1 MDLFQAMSV
10 YVRVVEAGSMTAA
23 AQQCEMST
31 TMVGNHLK
39 ALEQRLGVRLLNR
52 TTRRQRLTE
61 FGTAYYQ
68 RCLEVLG
75 LVADS
80 ERLAEQTHD
89 EPSGTLRI
97 TAPLTFGTERLA
109 PALSEF
115 SLHNPRVKLDVVLT
129 NRRPDLLDNGFDV
142 AFRLGALEPSNLIAR
157 PLIDYTL
164 TMCASREYLARRG
177 TPEKPE
183 DLQQHDCLAF
193 AYPAGDDWQSV
204 ARQWRLHGPEGEVEV
219 AVSGPMLINS
229 SAGLHQAAR
238 TGMGIV
244 MVPDALVE
252 QDLRDGKLV
261 ALMPSYQ
268 LPSRPMHLVYAQDR
282 HRLPKL
288 RRFVDFAVKM
298 WGKHSPPLTSSPSPA
313 PVFPDSDPGTAA

>member
-1 MDLFQAMSV
+1 MDLFQAMTV
-10 YVRVVEAGSMTAA
+10 YVKVVEAGSMTAA
-23 AQQCEMST
+23 ALQCEMST

-80 ERLAEQTHD
+80 ERLAEQALD

-142 AFRLGALEPSNLIAR
+142 AFRLGALEPSSLIAR
-157 PLIDYTL
+157 PLVDYTL
-164 TMCASREYLARRG
+164 TMCAAPQYLARRG
-177 TPEKPE
+177 VPEHPA
-183 DLQQHDCLAF
+183 DLQHHDCLSF

-204 ARQWRLHGPEGEVEV
+204 EKQWRLSGPEGDVAV

-229 SAGLHQAAR
+229 SAAMHQAAR

-244 MVPDALVE
+244 MMPDALVE
-252 QDLRDGKLV
+252 QDLKDGNLQ
-261 ALMPSYQ
+261 ALMPDYQ
-268 LPSRPMHLVYAQDR
+268 PLSRPMHLVYAQDR
-282 HRLPKL
+282 YRLPKL
-288 RRFVDFAVKM
+288 RRFVDFAM
-298 WGKHSPPLTSSPSPA
+298 QLWGRH
-313 PVFPDSDPGTAA
+313 

>member
-10 YVRVVEAGSMTAA
+10 YVKVVEAGSMTAA
-23 AQQCEMST
+23 ASECEMST

-61 FGTAYYQ
+61 FGSAYYQ

-80 ERLAEQTHD
+80 ERLAEQALD
-89 EPSGTLRI
+89 EPSGNLRI

-115 SLHNPRVKLDVVLT
+115 SLQNPRVKLDVVLT
-129 NRRPDLLDNGFDV
+129 NRRPDLLENGLDV

-164 TMCASREYLARRG
+164 TMCASPEYLARRG
-177 TPEKPE
+177 TPQTPE
-183 DLQQHDCLAF
+183 DLRHHDCLSF

-204 ARQWRLHGPEGEVEV
+204 QKEWRLAGPDGEVSV
-219 AVSGPMLINS
+219 GVSGPMLINS
-229 SAGLHQAAR
+229 SAGLHQAAL

-244 MVPDALVE
+244 MMPDALVE
-252 QDLRDGKLV
+252 QDLRDGKLL
-261 ALMPSYQ
+261 ALMPDFCP
-268 LPSRPMHLVYAQDR
+268 PSRPMHLVYAQDR
-282 HRLPKL
+282 YRLPKL
-288 RRFVDFAVKM
+288 RRFVDFAVQK
-298 WGKHSPPLTSSPSPA
+298 WGKH
-313 PVFPDSDPGTAA
+313 

>member
-1 MDLFQAMSV
+1 
-10 YVRVVEAGSMTAA
+10 MTAA
-23 AQQCEMST
+23 ALQCEMST

-39 ALEQRLGVRLLNR
+39 ALEQRRGVRLLNR
-52 TTRRQRLTE
+52 TTRRQRPTE
-61 FGTAYYQ
+61 FGAAYYQ

-80 ERLAEQTHD
+80 ERLAEQALD

-142 AFRLGALEPSNLIAR
+142 AFRLGALEPSSLIAR

-164 TMCASREYLARRG
+164 TMCAAPQYLARRG
-177 TPEKPE
+177 VPEHPA
-183 DLQQHDCLAF
+183 DLQHHDCLSF

-204 ARQWRLHGPEGEVEV
+204 EKQWRLSGPEGDVAV

-229 SAGLHQAAR
+229 SAAMHQAAR

-244 MVPDALVE
+244 MMPDALVE
-252 QDLRDGKLV
+252 QDLKDGNLQ
-261 ALMPSYQ
+261 ALMPDYQ
-268 LPSRPMHLVYAQDR
+268 PLSRPMHLVYAQDR
-282 HRLPKL
+282 YRLPKL
-288 RRFVDFAVKM
+288 RRFVDFAM
-298 WGKHSPPLTSSPSPA
+298 QLWGRH
-313 PVFPDSDPGTAA
+313 

>member
-1 MDLFQAMSV
+1 MDLFQAMTV
-10 YVRVVEAGSMTAA
+10 YVKVVEAGSMTAA
-23 AQQCEMST
+23 ALQCEMST

-61 FGTAYYQ
+61 FGAAYYQ

-80 ERLAEQTHD
+80 ERLAEQALD

-115 SLHNPRVKLDVVLT
+115 SLHNPRVKLDVTLT
-129 NRRPDLLDNGFDV
+129 NRRPDLLENGLDV
-142 AFRLGALEPSNLIAR
+142 AFRLGELEASNLIAR

-164 TMCASREYLARRG
+164 TMCASPAYLARRG
-177 TPEKPE
+177 TPQIPE
-183 DLQQHDCLAF
+183 DLQHHDCLSF
-193 AYPAGDDWQSV
+193 AYPAGDDWHSV
-204 ARQWRLHGPEGEVEV
+204 EKEWRLAGPDGDVLV
-219 AVSGPMLINS
+219 VVSGPMLINS

-244 MVPDALVE
+244 MLPDALVE
-252 QDLRDGKLV
+252 QDLKDGKLL
-261 ALMPSYQ
+261 ALMPDYCP
-268 LPSRPMHLVYAQDR
+268 PSRPMNLMYAQDR
-282 HRLPKL
+282 YRLPKL
-288 RRFVDFAVKM
+288 RRFVDFALQM
-298 WGKHSPPLTSSPSPA
+298 WGKH
-313 PVFPDSDPGTAA
+313 

>member
-1 MDLFQAMSV
+1 MDLFQAMTV

-31 TMVGNHLK
+31 TMVGNHLR

-61 FGTAYYQ
+61 FGSAYYQ

-80 ERLAEQTHD
+80 ERLAEQSQD
-89 EPSGTLRI
+89 APSGTLRI

-115 SLHNPRVKLDVVLT
+115 SLQCPQVKLDVVLT
-129 NRRPDLLDNGFDV
+129 NGRPDLLENGLDV
-142 AFRLGALEPSNLIAR
+142 AFRLGAIEPSNLIAR

-164 TMCASREYLARRG
+164 TMCASPEYLTRRS
-177 TPEKPE
+177 TPETPE
-183 DLQQHDCLAF
+183 DLQHHDCLSF
-193 AYPAGDDWQSV
+193 AYPVGDDWQSV
-204 ARQWRLHGPEGEVEV
+204 EKQWRLSGPEGEVMV

-244 MVPDALVE
+244 MLPDALVE
-252 QDLRDGKLV
+252 QDLLSGKLV
-261 ALMPSYQ
+261 ALMQQYR

-282 HRLPKL
+282 YRLPKL
-288 RRFVDFAVKM
+288 RHFVDFAM
-298 WGKHSPPLTSSPSPA
+298 RLWGKH
-313 PVFPDSDPGTAA
+313 

>member
-1 MDLFQAMSV
+1 MDLFQAMTV

-23 AQQCEMST
+23 ALQCEMST
-31 TMVGNHLK
+31 TMVGNHLR

-80 ERLAEQTHD
+80 ERLAEQTLD

-115 SLHNPRVKLDVVLT
+115 ALRCPQVKLDVVLT
-129 NRRPDLLDNGFDV
+129 NQRLDLLDNGFDV
-142 AFRLGALEPSNLIAR
+142 AIRLGTTEMSNMIAR
-157 PLIDYTL
+157 PLIDYTMTL
-164 TMCASREYLARRG
+164 CASKDYLARRG
-177 TPEKPE
+177 TPEKPT
-183 DLQQHDCLAF
+183 DLQYHDCLAF
-193 AYPAGDDWQSV
+193 AYPAGDDWHSV
-204 ARQWRLHGPEGEVEV
+204 AKQWRLRGPEGEVMVE
-219 AVSGPMLINS
+219 VSGPMLINS

-252 QDLRDGKLV
+252 QDLQDGKLV
-261 ALMPSYQ
+261 ALMQDYQ
-268 LPSRPMHLVYAQDR
+268 LPSRPMNLVYAQDR
-282 HRLPKL
+282 YRLPKL
-288 RRFVDFAVKM
+288 RSFVDFALQR
-298 WGKHSPPLTSSPSPA
+298 WGKH
-313 PVFPDSDPGTAA
+313 

>member
-1 MDLFQAMSV
+1 MDKRCNTSIILKLSLIMDLFQAMTV
-10 YVRVVEAGSMTAA
+10 YVKVVEAGSMTAA

-31 TMVGNHLK
+31 TMVGNHLR

-61 FGTAYYQ
+61 FGSAYYQ

-75 LVADS
+75 LVEDS
-80 ERLAEQTHD
+80 ERLAEQSQDT
-89 EPSGTLRI
+89 PSGTLRI
-97 TAPLTFGTERLA
+97 TAPLTFGTEKLA

-115 SLHNPRVKLDVVLT
+115 TLRYPQVKLDVVLT
-129 NRRPDLLDNGFDV
+129 NGRPDLLENGLDV
-142 AFRLGALEPSNLIAR
+142 AFRLGAIEPSNLIAR

-164 TMCASREYLARRG
+164 TMCASKSYLARRG

-183 DLQQHDCLAF
+183 DLQQHDCLSF
-193 AYPAGDDWQSV
+193 AYPVGDDWQSV
-204 ARQWRLHGPEGEVEV
+204 EKQWRLSGPEGEVMV
-219 AVSGPMLINS
+219 AVRGPMLINS

-244 MVPDALVE
+244 MLPDALVE
-252 QDLRDGKLV
+252 QDLLSGNLV
-261 ALMPSYQ
+261 ALMQDYR

-282 HRLPKL
+282 YRLPKL
-288 RRFVDFAVKM
+288 RRFVDFAMQM
-298 WGKHSPPLTSSPSPA
+298 WAKH
-313 PVFPDSDPGTAA
+313 

>member
-1 MDLFQAMSV
+1 MDLFQAMTV
-10 YVRVVEAGSMTAA
+10 YVRVVETGSMTAA
-23 AQQCEMST
+23 AFQCGMST
-31 TMVGNHLK
+31 TMVGNHLR

-80 ERLAEQTHD
+80 ERLAEQALD

-115 SLHNPRVKLDVVLT
+115 SLRCPQVKLDVVLT
-129 NRRPDLLDNGFDV
+129 NGRPDLLENGFD
-142 AFRLGALEPSNLIAR
+142 AAIRLGAIEPSNMIAR

-164 TMCASREYLARRG
+164 TMCASKAYLARRG
-177 TPEKPE
+177 TPQKPE
-183 DLQQHDCLAF
+183 DLQHHDCLAF
-193 AYPAGDDWQSV
+193 AYPAGDDWHSV
-204 ARQWRLHGPEGEVEV
+204 EKQWRLTGPEGEVLV
-219 AVSGPMLINS
+219 SVSGPMLINS

-252 QDLRDGKLV
+252 QDLKDGTMV
-261 ALMPSYQ
+261 ALLPDYQ
-268 LPSRPMHLVYAQDR
+268 LPSRPMHLVYTQDR
-282 HRLPKL
+282 YRLPKL
-288 RRFVDFAVKM
+288 RSFVDFAVQK
-298 WGKHSPPLTSSPSPA
+298 WGKH
-313 PVFPDSDPGTAA
+313 

>member
-1 MDLFQAMSV
+1 MDLFQAMTV
-10 YVRVVEAGSMTAA
+10 YVKVVEAGSMTAA

-31 TMVGNHLK
+31 TMVGNHLR

-61 FGTAYYQ
+61 FGSIYYQ

-75 LVADS
+75 LVEDS
-80 ERLAEQTHD
+80 ERLAEQSQDT
-89 EPSGTLRI
+89 PSGTLRI
-97 TAPLTFGTERLA
+97 TAPLTFGTEKLA

-115 SLHNPRVKLDVVLT
+115 TLRYPQVKLDVVLT
-129 NRRPDLLDNGFDV
+129 NGRPDLLENGLDV
-142 AFRLGALEPSNLIAR
+142 AFRLGAIEPSNLIAR

-164 TMCASREYLARRG
+164 TMCASKSYLARRG

-183 DLQQHDCLAF
+183 DLQQHDCLSF
-193 AYPAGDDWQSV
+193 AYPVGDDWQSV
-204 ARQWRLHGPEGEVEV
+204 EKQWRLSGPEGEVMV
-219 AVSGPMLINS
+219 AVRGPMLINS

-244 MVPDALVE
+244 MLPDALVE
-252 QDLRDGKLV
+252 QDLLSGNLV
-261 ALMPSYQ
+261 ALMQDYR

-282 HRLPKL
+282 YRLPKL
-288 RRFVDFAVKM
+288 RRFVDFAMQM
-298 WGKHSPPLTSSPSPA
+298 WAKH
-313 PVFPDSDPGTAA
+313 